1 MAALLGAAAMTGQ
14 VVGRRGELE
23 ALDQFLD
30 RSSFGFACAV
40 VEAEGS
46 SGLQFDAL
54 ISGQDGA
61 KG

>member
-1 MAALLGAAAMTGQ
+1 MTGQ